1 MITKPTDRAR
11 SREPLTKP
19 REVTCFFGPEAGTD
33 IDWAKADKLTSPRAL
48 GGRHR
53 FHPAVVVE
61 LLKLSKTGSPGGRT
75 YSNSD
80 TCEEVSG

>member
-33 IDWAKADKLTSPRAL
+33 IDWAKADKLTSLAPLAADIA
-48 GGRHR
+48 
-53 FHPAVVVE
+53 FTP
-61 LLKLSKTGSPGGRT
+61 LLSS
-75 YSNSD
+75 SS
-80 TCEEVSG
+80 